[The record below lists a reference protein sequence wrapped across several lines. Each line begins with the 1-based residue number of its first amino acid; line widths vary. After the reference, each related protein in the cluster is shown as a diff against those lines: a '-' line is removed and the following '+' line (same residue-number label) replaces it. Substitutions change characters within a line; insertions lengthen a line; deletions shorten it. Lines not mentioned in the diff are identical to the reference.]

1 MAEHDLTLPWHNDDP
16 YPDVIVD
23 SNGVEVAS
31 CDCNE
36 DCDFIVKAVNNH
48 GALVEAMEICK
59 GCLEACADMHPDNAG
74 IARAL
79 SAARATLAVVG
90 SPKP

>member
-36 DCDFIVKAVNNH
+36 DC
-48 GALVEAMEICK
+48 
-59 GCLEACADMHPDNAG
+59 ADMHPDNAG

-90 SPKP
+90 SPRGQS